1 MTIENLTRKYLVFWL
16 ENQEYGLDI
25 KKITTIIE
33 KEALI
38 TRIPKSPEYI
48 SGVINL
54 RGDII
59 PIMNL
64 RKRLKLEDIEDTEE
78 MRIIVVKSEETLMG
92 VLVDA
97 VAEVVELGELDFE
110 STANFA
116 TSHIDDF
123 ISGAGKIKDK
133 VITILN
139 LEKLVTP

>member
-1 MTIENLTRKYLVFWL
+1 MANENMTKKYLVFRL
-16 ENQEYGLDI
+16 DSQEYGLDI

-33 KEALI
+33 KEAFI
-38 TRIPKSPEYI
+38 TRIPKSPQYI

-64 RKRLKLEDIEDTEE
+64 RKRLNLEDIEDTDD
-78 MRIIVVKSEETLMG
+78 MRIIVVKADETIMG

-110 STANFA
+110 STANFS
-116 TSHIDDF
+116 TSFIDDF

-139 LEKLVTP
+139 LDKLVTP